1 MTRATVILT
10 ALCLLAPLTARAL
23 ETGDEL
29 AVSGEYLL
37 GPGDELQIDV
47 FEVEELSS
55 TVVLSAD
62 GTVGVPLIGRVE
74 AQGRTALEVQHAI
87 TRRFADG
94 LLQEPQVTVTVSEY
108 RSQPISIVGAVKEP
122 GVYQLKGRRRLVDV
136 LALAGGFT
144 ELAGSTISISRA
156 GSPEDTIEVSI
167 RELLQPEA
175 SETDNPWVA
184 PRDVVRVAA
193 AGVVYVLGAV
203 RKAGGFPIRDQEPMT
218 VLSAV
223 SLAEGSEGTAS
234 LQNARVIRGRGPAK
248 REIPVRVRDILKG
261 KAPDSAL
268 EANDILY
275 IPDSRAKTA
284 LNRGA
289 EAVVQMATGLVI
301 WSNR

>member
-1 MTRATVILT
+1 MSRLI
-10 ALCLLAPLTARAL
+10 LLAVLLAAAASDPLAAL
-23 ETGDEL
+23 EIGDEL
-29 AVSGEYLL
+29 GVSGEYLL
-37 GPGDELQIDV
+37 GPGDVVRIEV
-47 FEVEELSS
+47 FEVDELSS
-55 TVVLSAD
+55 EATLGSD
-62 GTVGVPLIGRVE
+62 GAFGVPLIGRVE
-74 AQGRTALEVQHAI
+74 AAGRTALEVQEEVA
-87 TRRFADG
+87 RRLADG
-94 LLQEPQVTVTVSEY
+94 LLRDPQVTVSVAEY

-122 GVYQLKGRRRLVDV
+122 GVYQLRGRRRLVDV

-144 ELAGSTISISRA
+144 EMAGESITIARE
-156 GSPEDTIEVSI
+156 GDPGRELEVSI
-167 RELLQPEA
+167 RGLLRPGA
-175 SETDNPWVA
+175 SEDDNPFVE

-203 RKAGGFPIRDQEPMT
+203 KKAGGFPIRDQEPMT

-223 SLAEGSEGTAS
+223 SLAEGQVGTAS

-248 REIPVRVRDILKG
+248 REIPLRVRDILRG
-261 KAPDSAL
+261 RAPDAVL

-275 IPDSRAKTA
+275 IPDSRTKTA